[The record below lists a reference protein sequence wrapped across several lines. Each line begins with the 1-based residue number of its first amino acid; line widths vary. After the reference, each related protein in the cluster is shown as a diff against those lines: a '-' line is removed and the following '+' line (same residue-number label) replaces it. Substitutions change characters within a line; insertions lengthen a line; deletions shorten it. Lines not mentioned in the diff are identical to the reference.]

1 MELFGILFSIPISFI
16 ISFIYFKIISYIIN
30 ERIFFSKWILL
41 SSKLI
46 ILLFV
51 IELLLIIFLGVSTL
65 QNMSNGLYY
74 VIHLGLFFLLLPS
87 FINII
92 IIKISFLNKW
102 YIAVPVSVIFS
113 IIIIFYQIFVSER
126 LFDIH

>member
-1 MELFGILFSIPISFI
+1 MELFAILLVIPISFI
-16 ISFIYFKIISYIIN
+16 ISLIYFKIISYIIAKWS
-30 ERIFFSKWILL
+30 FFSKWILL
-41 SSKLI
+41 SSKFI
-46 ILLFV
+46 ILLCVVEFS
-51 IELLLIIFLGVSTL
+51 LIIFLGVSTL

-126 LFDIH
+126 LFGIH